1 MPTIRTDLA
10 AEAHALWQKSAAETT
25 ELPGVAARDGALL
38 GLPLTQVDILDEEG
52 SRALGKP
59 QGRYLTLTLR
69 EKELRE
75 PEGLKT
81 AALALRELLCPMLP
95 KEGTILVAGLGN
107 PRLAV
112 DALGPLTVEGLL
124 VTRHLRD
131 VLPELRPVAGLSGG
145 VLGDT
150 GLEAGEWIYGAAK
163 AAGAAAV
170 ILVDALAAGS
180 LQRLGTTVQ
189 LSDVGLVP
197 GSGVGNHRM
206 ALDRDTLGVPVLS
219 LGVPTVVDVS
229 SLSQELPAG
238 YFVTAQDMDRTIL
251 RLGKLLGLGLTLALQ
266 PELTLEEAEALLA

>member
-1 MPTIRTDLA
+1 MPIIRTDLA
-10 AEAHALWQKSAAETT
+10 AEARELWRGSAAETT
-25 ELPGVAARDGALL
+25 ELPGVLARDSTLL
-38 GLPLTQVDILDEEG
+38 GLPLTRVEILDREG
-52 SRALGKP
+52 SEALHKP
-59 QGRYLTLTLR
+59 QGQYLTLTLDAR
-69 EKELRE
+69 ALQD
-75 PEGLKT
+75 PEGLKN
-81 AALALRELLCPMLP
+81 AALALRELLLPMVP
-95 KEGTILVAGLGN
+95 PEGVVLVAGLGN

-112 DALGPLTVEGLL
+112 DALGPLTIDGLL

-131 VLPELRPVAGLSGG
+131 ILPELRPVAGLAGG

-163 AAGAAAV
+163 AVDAAAV

-206 ALDRDTLGVPVLS
+206 ALDRDSLGVPVLS

-229 SLSQELPAG
+229 SLGEGLPQG

-251 RLGKLLGLGLTLALQ
+251 RLGKLLGLGLTLGLQ
-266 PELTLEEAEALLA
+266 PELSLEDAEALLA